1 MLHSLLTALGQLSDT
16 WAAESGYRPAING
29 WPHIG
34 TAFGRQIQE
43 KAMSQKKKLTLGLS
57 AAGVALVAGLGVSGA
72 AYAATT
78 TPTPTPSASASAD
91 APTDGQRGGPGGHG
105 KRGGGMGVQAAAL
118 ATKLGVDEAKVKE
131 ALQAFR
137 DANKPDAAGD
147 KAAGTKPDRSAMEA
161 ALAASLAQSLG
172 IDEAKVTA
180 ALEELR
186 TEAQAERAA
195 ALKTR
200 LDKAVT
206 DGTLT
211 QAEADGAAKA
221 VEKGV
226 IGGGR

>member
-1 MLHSLLTALGQLSDT
+1 
-16 WAAESGYRPAING
+16 
-29 WPHIG
+29 
-34 TAFGRQIQE
+34 
-43 KAMSQKKKLTLGLS
+43 MSKKKKVTLGLS
-57 AAGVALVAGLGVSGA
+57 AAGIALVTGLGISGV

-91 APTDGQRGGPGGHG
+91 ASTDGQRGGPGGPGGHG
-105 KRGGGMGVQAAAL
+105 KRGGMGVQAAAL
-118 ATKLGVDEAKVKE
+118 ATKLGVDEAKVTE
-131 ALQAFR
+131 ALQTFR
-137 DANKPDAAGD
+137 DANKPGAASGEN
-147 KAAGTKPDRSAMEA
+147 ATGTKPDRSAMEA

-226 IGGGR
+226 IGGGH

>member
-1 MLHSLLTALGQLSDT
+1 
-16 WAAESGYRPAING
+16 
-29 WPHIG
+29 
-34 TAFGRQIQE
+34 
-43 KAMSQKKKLTLGLS
+43 MSQKKKLTLGLS
-57 AAGVALVAGLGVSGA
+57 AAGIALVAGLGVSGV

-91 APTDGQRGGPGGHG
+91 APTDVQRGGPGGHG

-118 ATKLGVDEAKVKE
+118 ATKLGVDEAKVTE
-131 ALQAFR
+131 ALKTFR
-137 DANKPDAAGD
+137 DANKPGAASGD
-147 KAAGTKPDRSAMEA
+147 NATGTKPDRSAMEA